1 MKRRMW
7 DLRQGIRERC
17 AESGLGAACA
27 EAQADGVP
35 CGAPDRDCERC
46 ERGAAAVV
54 AQRAVPPSDRPALS
68 PP

>member
-1 MKRRMW
+1 MSRRTR
-7 DLRQGIRERC
+7 DLRQGILQRC

-35 CGAPDRDCERC
+35 CSAPDRDCEHC

-54 AQRAVPPSDRPALS
+54 VARVVVPADRPALS